1 MMKGIGI
8 DGVWNWIEEMMM
20 NERFMNYH
28 WIFDYNEQIDR
39 FIEILLLL
47 GVMTRNGLGICGKG
61 SDE

>member
-39 FIEILLLL
+39 FIDILLLL